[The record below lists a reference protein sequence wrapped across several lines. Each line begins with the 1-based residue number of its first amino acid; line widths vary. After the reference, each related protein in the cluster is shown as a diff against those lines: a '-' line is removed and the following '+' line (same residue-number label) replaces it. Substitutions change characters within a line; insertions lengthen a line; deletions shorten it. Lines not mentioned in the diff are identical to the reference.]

1 LIGKFIGNVVGPHHS
16 LLAWFCNF
24 SHTQQWQL
32 LPMPGEE
39 TVGIGCVKISV
50 SGIAAVFG
58 ATIANSDPANAVP
71 VLIVMDEFNIL
82 RPCFESSQSP
92 VARGTC
98 AYGKTSAACSSSRG

>member
-1 LIGKFIGNVVGPHHS
+1 
-16 LLAWFCNF
+16 
-24 SHTQQWQL
+24 
-32 LPMPGEE
+32 MPGEE
-39 TVGIGCVKISV
+39 TVGTGCVKIYV

-82 RPCFESSQSP
+82 RAVFESSQSP

-98 AYGKTSAACSSSRG
+98 RYGKKSAAGPSSRG